1 VPIKTAAYVVSDKLI
16 WGATARILGDL
27 FARLGRQTAMSSEP

>member
-16 WGATARILGDL
+16 WRPIARILGDL
-27 FARLGRQTAMSSEP
+27 FARLGRQLR